1 MPSLSKLNRREVLAV
16 AANSFIATAAAPHLR
31 AEGASQLPFKSSGLE
46 HVGFTVPDP
55 EKSSAF
61 YGRIF
66 DPQTFQERDPPPRY
80 YARLG
85 TGYAAFGKGTP
96 ARIDHICVLIED
108 YRFDDMKKEL
118 DSVGIKLNGQPA
130 FGLLTDPDGLRL
142 QLIGTPA
149 GLAKTIIPATR
160 VTQDDAA
167 IQPAGLDHIMLAV
180 TDLEKSTAFYRRL
193 LGQET
198 RAKNPDR
205 AWFSI
210 ARTKLGLQAGSKP
223 QVDHFSVRVTGFNRG
238 VVAEKLKKLSAEI
251 VASSSDEKLLR
262 IRDSD
267 GIVFEMRGV
276 S

>member
-1 MPSLSKLNRREVLAV
+1 MSPLSKLHRREVLLL
-16 AANSFIATAAAPHLR
+16 ANGWLITGATAPYLL
-31 AEGASQLPFKSSGLE
+31 AEGPSQLPFKSSGLE

-118 DSVGIKLNGQPA
+118 DSAGVKLNGQPA
-130 FGLLTDPDGLRL
+130 FGLLADPDGLRL

-167 IQPAGLDHIMLAV
+167 IQPVGLDHIMLTV
-180 TDLEKSTAFYRRL
+180 TDLEKSSAFYRRL

-205 AWFSI
+205 AWFTI
-210 ARTKLGLQAGSKP
+210 ARTKLALQAGNKAE
-223 QVDHFSVRVTGFNRG
+223 VDHFSVRVAGFNRN
-238 VVAEKLKKLSAEI
+238 VINEKLKKLGAEI
-251 VASSSDEKLLR
+251 LPSNDEKLLR

-267 GIVFEMRGV
+267 GIVFEMRAV